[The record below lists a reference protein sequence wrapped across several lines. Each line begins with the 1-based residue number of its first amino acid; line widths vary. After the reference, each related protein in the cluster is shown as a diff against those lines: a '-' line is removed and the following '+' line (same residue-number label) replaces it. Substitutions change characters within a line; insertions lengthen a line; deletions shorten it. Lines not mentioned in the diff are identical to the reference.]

1 MGEKKNCELLF
12 LGTGAAD
19 WNGPEADG
27 SLRRFSCALV
37 NGHILIDCPQHAM
50 DSLLANGIRLEDVNE
65 LLITHSHPDHLNL
78 RTLAEIALRRHE
90 ADCPPLS
97 VHCSRA
103 IARRISETD
112 YITAT
117 PLTPSDEFGIKG
129 GRIKALAANHESHL
143 PGEIPL
149 HYLFMMEDGPTWYYA
164 VDGGWMLYDTW
175 QELREH
181 ELDAWVVD
189 STTGIEGDE
198 RCFEHNSVEMLR
210 VMLKTML
217 ATGVLK
223 TGAPVF
229 MTHLARTLHPSHD
242 VLVARMEPPFI
253 VAYDGLDC
261 ALERI
266 PTYR

>member
-1 MGEKKNCELLF
+1 M
-12 LGTGAAD
+12 
-19 WNGPEADG
+19 
-27 SLRRFSCALV
+27 R
-37 NGHILIDCPQHAM
+37 
-50 DSLLANGIRLEDVNE
+50 
-65 LLITHSHPDHLNL
+65 
-78 RTLAEIALRRHE
+78 
-90 ADCPPLS
+90 
-97 VHCSRA
+97 
-103 IARRISETD
+103 
-112 YITAT
+112 
-117 PLTPSDEFGIKG
+117 
-129 GRIKALAANHESHL
+129 
-143 PGEIPL
+143 
-149 HYLFMMEDGPTWYYA
+149 
-164 VDGGWMLYDTW
+164 
-175 QELREH
+175 
-181 ELDAWVVD
+181 
-189 STTGIEGDE
+189 

>member
-1 MGEKKNCELLF
+1 
-12 LGTGAAD
+12 
-19 WNGPEADG
+19 
-27 SLRRFSCALV
+27 
-37 NGHILIDCPQHAM
+37 
-50 DSLLANGIRLEDVNE
+50 
-65 LLITHSHPDHLNL
+65 
-78 RTLAEIALRRHE
+78 
-90 ADCPPLS
+90 
-97 VHCSRA
+97 
-103 IARRISETD
+103 
-112 YITAT
+112 
-117 PLTPSDEFGIKG
+117 
-129 GRIKALAANHESHL
+129 
-143 PGEIPL
+143 
-149 HYLFMMEDGPTWYYA
+149 MMEDGPTWYYA